1 MMMRKISLILIL
13 ISSGWAQVELFRE
26 GDVIDARFYGEVLA
40 TNVYVTSHIPDLTAA
55 AVSSENEMFQAGY
68 ARLNSRIRVNDIFT
82 IGLGLTWWG
91 LWSGFSK
98 KNFPFV
104 SEAFVMTDT
113 LNWPFG
119 TRAVIAGGRMVRNY
133 GLGLLFSDFYGQ
145 GYNTFALV
153 LRPSQEQ
160 EVYIDF
166 VYTKISEGG
175 GNQED
180 WFYFPVAINTATTK
194 RYIWIYTKY
203 DLENYGIVLRKLK
216 RNDQPYAFNIYF
228 LTLAEDRAISPGFN
242 PFWTGLY
249 IDVGPFRKFA
259 LRGEIGYM
267 FGRWDA
273 VKPIYNDFPD
283 KLYTIIRNCDV
294 NSNQDCPG
302 FRFNSL
308 AFTIDAKYIAS
319 ETFGMGISY
328 TSFQGDDGRTSDVY
342 EGWFPPSMRGEL
354 SLNSNWSK
362 WSSLGEI
369 FTWGMKP
376 GLYRDIFGSVM
387 SDLRIINVYL
397 EAVPYTI
404 FHSLK
409 ARFDFFGYWEYWGP
423 EKEYISVDTIKYPIK
438 PDQAYALDLGYEFD
452 LSLRFRYAEVADLGV
467 IIGYFIPGNR
477 LKYGWIRPTS
487 LAALQKVGLLTG
499 DIITNGTQIVNYSK
513 ADAGSFLA
521 RFWIYRE
528 INF

>member
-1 MMMRKISLILIL
+1 MMRKISLILIL

-55 AVSSENEMFQAGY
+55 AASSENEMFQAGY

-153 LRPSQEQ
+153 LRPNQEQ

-180 WFYFPVAINTATTK
+180 WFYFPVAINTVTAK

-249 IDVGPFRKFA
+249 IDVGPFKKFA

-308 AFTIDAKYIAS
+308 VFTIDAKYIAS

-487 LAALQKVGLLTG
+487 LAALQRVGLLTG